1 MEANPDVPD
10 PNHALDPNLVIIANH
25 MVVMTAQLHH
35 SSLASLDLADPLH
48 RNVVFV

>member
-10 PNHALDPNLVIIANH
+10 PNHVLDPNLVIIAK

-35 SSLASLDLADPLH
+35 SSLASLDLADPLGKSA
-48 RNVVFV
+48 VFV